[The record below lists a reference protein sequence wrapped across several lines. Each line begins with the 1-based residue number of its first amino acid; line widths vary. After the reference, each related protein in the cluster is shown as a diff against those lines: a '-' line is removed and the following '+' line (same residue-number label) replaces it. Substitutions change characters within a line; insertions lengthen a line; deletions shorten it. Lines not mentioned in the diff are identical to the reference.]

1 MEGSDTTLPMAAS
14 ATAPA
19 APFRGKRRREAPP
32 IFWFAPVLVL
42 LLVVTLYPTV
52 FVVWMSFQKT
62 NYFDLQGFVGF
73 ANYVDVLT
81 GSHFWEL
88 TTTSLLYLLGSLV
101 FSIVFGIGAALV
113 FNGVGRFGTAMR
125 VLALF
130 PWTLSMAVVG
140 SIWLFMLNPSFG
152 PVPYF
157 VKSLGVS
164 PGLMLGDPDTA
175 LPLMI
180 LVTSWWS
187 FPYVMVLV
195 AAAIQSIPADLYE
208 AISIDGAA
216 AVAKFRFITW
226 PHILPTIGSAG
237 LNLAIVYLT
246 LVTLIIVLT
255 GGGPLGATTTL
266 SLEAFRGTIQAV
278 DIGPTAVLS
287 IVILVINVM
296 LGAAYMRLTG
306 RVSG

>member
-1 MEGSDTTLPMAAS
+1 MQGSDTTLP
-14 ATAPA
+14 TAPA
-19 APFRGKRRREAPP
+19 APFRGKRRREVPP
-32 IFWFAPVLVL
+32 ILWFAPVLVL

-62 NYFDLQGFVGF
+62 KYFTMEGFVGLG
-73 ANYVDVLT
+73 NYVDVLS
-81 GSHFWEL
+81 GSHFWDL
-88 TTTSLLYLLGSLV
+88 TTTSLLYLTGSLIL
-101 FSIVFGIGAALV
+101 SIVFGIFAALI
-113 FNGVGRFGTAMR
+113 FNGVGRFGTALR

-157 VKSLGVS
+157 IQSLGFS
-164 PGLMLGDPDTA
+164 PGLMLGDPGLA

-187 FPYVMVLV
+187 FPYVMVMV
-195 AAAIQSIPADLYE
+195 AASIQSIPGELYE

-216 AVAKFRFITW
+216 AVARFRFITW

-266 SLEAFRGTIQAV
+266 SLEAFRGTIETV

-287 IVILVINVM
+287 IVVLAINLL
-296 LGAAYMRLTG
+296 LGTAYLRLTG

>member
-1 MEGSDTTLPMAAS
+1 MQGSDLTLPSAA
-14 ATAPA
+14 AAPAPA
-19 APFRGKRRREAPP
+19 APLLGTRRRAIPP
-32 IFWFAPVLVL
+32 ILWFAPVLVL
-42 LLVVTLYPTV
+42 LLVVTLYPTI
-52 FVVWMSFQKT
+52 FVVWMTFQKT

-73 ANYVDVLT
+73 GNYVDVLT
-81 GSHFWEL
+81 GSNFWEL
-88 TTTSLLYLLGSLV
+88 TTTSLIYLVGSLV
-101 FSIVFGIGAALV
+101 FSIVFGIVAALI
-113 FNGVGRFGTAMR
+113 FNGVGRFGTALR

-157 VKSLGVS
+157 VQSLGIS
-164 PGLMLGDPDTA
+164 PGLMLGDPDLA

-187 FPYVMVLV
+187 FPYVMVMV
-195 AAAIQSIPADLYE
+195 AAAIQTIPAELYE

-216 AVAKFRFITW
+216 AVARFRFITG

-255 GGGPLGATTTL
+255 GSGPLGATTTL
-266 SLEAFRGTIQAV
+266 SLEAFRGTIQAI

-287 IVILVINVM
+287 IVILVINVI